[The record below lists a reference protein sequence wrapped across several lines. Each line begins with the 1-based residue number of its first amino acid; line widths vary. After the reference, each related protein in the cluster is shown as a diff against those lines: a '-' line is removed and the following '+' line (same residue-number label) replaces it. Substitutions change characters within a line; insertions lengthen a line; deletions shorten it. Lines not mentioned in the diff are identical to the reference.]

1 MGCKLK
7 LRIYPASRD
16 IGATMKL
23 LTRLLQERIGNEV
36 EIQVR
41 WNMTNTSAGM
51 SISGSRILEGS
62 PSARRLVRPQVGAC
76 EICKSCCGKF

>member
-1 MGCKLK
+1 MGGKLK
-7 LRIYPASRD
+7 LRIYTASTD
-16 IGATMKL
+16 IGATIKL
-23 LTRLLQERIGNEV
+23 LTRLIQERIGNEV

-62 PSARRLVRPQVGAC
+62 PSARRLVRQVGAC
-76 EICKSCCGKF
+76 EICNSCCGKC